1 MPITKEKKQI
11 LFSITHPYFIKN
23 GYKYLSDLPGNYR
36 KVKLNMVI
44 EMLFDF
50 KNQSDDHVNTLILIH
65 FKEVEKIILEIG
77 LPNYNLSSY
86 YLGEVFFPTILDN
99 LNNVTFYQKKSR
111 LDLSKVLGF
120 KKWGELIVSYMEN
133 EGQDFIEEYSYLP
146 NVLKEMNRLEREGE
160 QNYLKILRGGI
171 DHIFRGLIIS
181 RLCNDSDY
189 ERKLKKWEPLILM
202 PKYEEW
208 HSSFEKLK
216 KLLSETKPIYNI
228 SKLE

>member
-1 MPITKEKKQI
+1 MPITKEKKQV

-23 GYKYLSDLPGNYR
+23 GYKYLSDLPGTYR
-36 KVKLNMVI
+36 KFHLNMVI

-65 FKEVEKIILEIG
+65 FKEVEKIILEVG

-111 LDLSKVLGF
+111 LDLSTILGV
-120 KKWGELIVSYMEN
+120 KKWGELIVSYMEK
-133 EGQDFIEEYSYLP
+133 EGQSFIKEYSYLP

-189 ERKLKKWEPLILM
+189 EKKLKKWESLILI

-208 HSSFEKLK
+208 HSYFEKLK
-216 KLLSETKPIYNI
+216 KILSETKSIY
-228 SKLE
+228 